1 MRSGVMTLPTML
13 GLILTGTATGGLVA
27 LVGYYSPFIILSSIV
42 TPIGA
47 GLLTT
52 LTVNA
57 TTAHWLGYQV
67 LNSMGIGLGCQNVM
81 LAPQFAVDARDVSMA
96 ISIFFFTRT
105 LTSSI
110 FLAIAQSVFQ
120 NQLAQNLRS
129 HTGLSVDPAAVIHTG
144 ASQVSERFSSDILP
158 AILDAYNSAL
168 TRSFDVAIALSALSI
183 LGSVSLRWIRI
194 NGGYRR
200 K

>member
-1 MRSGVMTLPTML
+1 MTLPTML
-13 GLILTGTATGGLVA
+13 GLILTATATGGLVA
-27 LVGYYSPFIILSSIV
+27 VVGYYTPFVIVSSII

-52 LTVNA
+52 LAVDS

-67 LNSMGIGLGCQNVM
+67 LNSVGVGIGCQNVM
-81 LAPQFAVDARDVSMA
+81 LVPQFVVGPGDVPMA

-110 FLAIAQSVFQ
+110 FLAVAQSIFQ
-120 NQLAQNLRS
+120 NQLAQILHS
-129 HTGLSVDPAAVIHTG
+129 HTELSVDPAAVIHTG
-144 ASQVSERFSSDILP
+144 ASQVSEKFSSDVLP
-158 AILDAYNSAL
+158 IILDAYNSAL

-183 LGSVSLRWIRI
+183 LGSVGLSWRRI
-194 NGGYRR
+194 NERNRR